1 MIVDLGGTTLDV
13 SHVRSK
19 MTGITKTWCDPNIG
33 VSLITSGVK
42 EQMAVHAN
50 TRVSSF
56 QADNII
62 VHRNEPDYL
71 SVAFIMLNS
80 VSLSLMLSMNGRS
93 CLLNE
98 LMMSSAVS
106 PTIHM

>member
-1 MIVDLGGTTLDV
+1 
-13 SHVRSK
+13 SK

-71 SVAFIMLNS
+71 SRRIYNAEQRESIINVI
-80 VSLSLMLSMNGRS
+80 
-93 CLLNE
+93 NE
-98 LMMSSAVS
+98 RQKL
-106 PTIHM
+106 

>member
-1 MIVDLGGTTLDV
+1 
-13 SHVRSK
+13 
-19 MTGITKTWCDPNIG
+19 
-33 VSLITSGVK
+33 
-42 EQMAVHAN
+42 MAVHAN

-71 SVAFIMLNS
+71 SRRIYNAVLNS
-80 VSLSLMLSMNGRS
+80 ETLSLMLSMNGRS

-98 LMMSSAVS
+98 LMISSAVS